1 MRIRL
6 LLALLVVSTF
16 AFAAGPA
23 DNDRAALLK
32 LHAADRDGH
41 LKGDADLLTAP
52 LAANFIE
59 VVGGHAQ
66 QMSREDAKQKFLQYL
81 KTVKFTMWDDAAD
94 PQITISSDG
103 KLAFM
108 IVQIKAEVAAI
119 DNPESKRD
127 FSDSAIETFEKGS
140 NGWQMTAIAATAGK

>member
-1 MRIRL
+1 MRSRLVFL
-6 LLALLVVSTF
+6 LLLFSSL

-23 DNDRAALLK
+23 DDKAALLK
-32 LHAADRDGH
+32 LHAEDREGH
-41 LKGDADLLTAP
+41 LKGDADLLVAP
-52 LAANFIE
+52 LAATFTE

-66 QMSREDAKQKFLQYL
+66 TMSREDAKQRFAQYL

-103 KLAFM
+103 KLAWM
-108 IVQIKAEVAAI
+108 IVQTKAEVAAI
-119 DNPESKRD
+119 DHPEDKRD
-127 FSDSAIETFEKGS
+127 FADSAIETFEKGP